1 MRKDQKEK
9 LAKLSERLADYAIEA
24 ADPNH
29 WGEISPRAS
38 EMTKEER
45 YEATLNIKYASAAVG
60 LMMRVEQVIATRNP
74 VFDGVNEPGIDNE
87 IRAAEN
93 KAEALLNRVMEKHGK
108 AKA

>member
-1 MRKDQKEK
+1 MRKDQREK

-24 ADPNH
+24 ADPAH
-29 WGEISPRAS
+29 WGVTSAKPV
-38 EMTKEER
+38 EMGKEER
-45 YEATLNIKYASAAVG
+45 YEATLNIRYAAAAVG